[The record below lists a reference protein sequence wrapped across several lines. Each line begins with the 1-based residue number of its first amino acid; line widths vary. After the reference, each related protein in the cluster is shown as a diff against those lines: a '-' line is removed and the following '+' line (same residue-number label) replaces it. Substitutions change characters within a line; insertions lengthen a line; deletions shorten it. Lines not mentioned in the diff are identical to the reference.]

1 MQKLV
6 LVLVELVL
14 VLVEEAKCADGSLD
28 ALSHPQPLDEQ
39 CGEMAGKSEQA
50 FGAQME
56 LDLQGWVDVSRSA
69 DV

>member
-1 MQKLV
+1 MQK
-6 LVLVELVL
+6 LVL

-56 LDLQGWVDVSRSA
+56 LGLQGWVDVSRSA